1 MAIKLHILTA
11 ILCFGIFSQA
21 GAQIDL
27 ESKRFED
34 YPIRYILNKFSVN
47 LSMGYGRT
55 LYRHSLEDFA
65 YIRNGE
71 GSFIIDKDADLGGTA
86 PVSGYSNWF
95 TGVEPV
101 LLDIDGSLQTVPF
114 RPIDNP
120 VNNPLLQNDYDMLYP
135 EDGSIAMRGAGNS
148 IPVTL
153 NIFYNLRRLRLG
165 GGITMDFH
173 SLSDP
178 VPKEFFSRFP
188 EPETKTKSF
197 ITRYYGLV
205 GYSIYEYMNYA
216 FAADVRFGK
225 VNLGGGFDKETV
237 SSNTFVNVGVR
248 VENVFSEYF
257 RVFARPSVEFKSY
270 TVTLPGNDAQATAIK
285 HKAPT
290 IFLEIG
296 ISINY
301 PDLPRS
307 PIKSDKTQMKHFIT
321 DPKSG
326 EKREFRGQPFW
337 KKQDPKYGE
346 LYPELLKKKKK
357 NL

>member
-1 MAIKLHILTA
+1 MVNIKLHILFTFLCIG
-11 ILCFGIFSQA
+11 ILSEAWG
-21 GAQIDL
+21 QIDL
-27 ESKRFED
+27 ERKRFED

-47 LSMGYGRT
+47 LSVGYGRT
-55 LYRHSLEDFA
+55 LYRHQLENFA
-65 YIRNGE
+65 YVRNAE
-71 GSFIIDKDADLGGTA
+71 GSFIIDKDAILDGT
-86 PVSGYSNWF
+86 PVDGYSNWF

-101 LLDIDGSLQTVPF
+101 SVSLTENLQTIPF

-120 VNNPLLQNDYDMLYP
+120 INNPLLQNDYDIITP
-135 EDGSIAMRGAGNS
+135 DAEPIAMRGAGNNVP
-148 IPVTL
+148 ITL
-153 NIFYNLRRLRLG
+153 SLYYNLRRLRLG
-165 GGITMDFH
+165 GGLTADFH
-173 SLSDP
+173 SLRNP
-178 VPKEFFSRFP
+178 VPNDFFSRYP
-188 EPETKTKSF
+188 EPENKTKSL
-197 ITRYYGLV
+197 ITRYFGMI
-205 GYSIYEYMNYA
+205 GYSVYEYMDYA

-225 VNLGGGFDKETV
+225 VNLGGGFDKATV
-237 SSNTFVNVGVR
+237 SNNTFVNLGIR

-257 RVFARPSVEFKSY
+257 RVFARPAIEFKNY
-270 TVTLPGNDAQATAIK
+270 TVTLPGTDAQATTIK

-296 ISINY
+296 VSINY

-307 PIKSDKTQMKHFIT
+307 PMKSDKTQMKHFLT
-321 DPKSG
+321 DPKTG